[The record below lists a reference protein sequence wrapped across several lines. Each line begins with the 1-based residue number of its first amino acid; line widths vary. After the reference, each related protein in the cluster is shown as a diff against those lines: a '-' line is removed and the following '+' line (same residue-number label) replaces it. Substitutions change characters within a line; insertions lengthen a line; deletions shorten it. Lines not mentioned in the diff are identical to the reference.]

1 MPDPTPGAFFDHGD
15 AGEMMPVDGG
25 QCDALARF
33 AGAGIDTREVARKLQ
48 ADGAKS
54 FIEAWQDLLVGIEA
68 KSLALA

>member
-1 MPDPTPGAFFDHGD
+1 
-15 AGEMMPVDGG
+15 MPVDGG